1 MSKTTGKTSKAK
13 TSKTKPAAGKKQPD
27 YGNYRA
33 LVIVESPAKT
43 KTLKNFLGSDYRVE
57 ASMGHV
63 RDLPQKEFAVDI
75 ENGFEPKYQLLPTRK
90 EVISRLRE
98 AAQSAETVYLATDPD
113 REGEAIAWHLQ
124 HALKL
129 QNPARIEFNEI
140 TESAVQRAIANPRTI
155 DMNRVNAQ
163 QARRILDRLVGYQVS
178 PLLWR
183 KMSLKTLS
191 AGRVQSVA
199 VRLIVE
205 REREIRAFV
214 PEEYWRIFATLTP
227 LDQEFPFDAEL
238 KMKGKEKVELKNEA
252 QAQAVLDDLQG
263 AAYVVESVEK
273 KQRRRQ
279 PAPPFIT
286 STLQQEASR
295 KLGYSAK
302 RTMQVAQD
310 LYEGVN
316 LGAEGHVG
324 LITYMR
330 TDSTRVSDEAQKNAR
345 DYVQAQYG
353 QNYLPEKPRQ
363 FKAKGKAQDAHEAV
377 RPTDVRRTP
386 ASVAQYLSLEQLK
399 LYELIWKRFL
409 ASQMADAQLEVT
421 TVNIRAKEY
430 LFRASG
436 TVILFD
442 GFMKL
447 YTEGK
452 DSTEKEE
459 DEMPPLPPL
468 TQDQLLRL
476 IKLDAKQSFT
486 QPPPRYTE
494 ATLVKALEQ
503 NGVGRPSTYAS
514 ILSTIRDRGYVELES
529 RAFKPTALGETVV
542 DYLVEK
548 FPDIFEVK
556 FTAHMEQ
563 ELDEVE
569 SGEMQWVAVL
579 NEFYAPFKI
588 RLDTAMADPQR
599 VKIPDEQTNRTCPNC
614 GKPMVLKSGRYG
626 KFLACTGYPECKTT
640 MPAGSTGIICP
651 QCNEGEIIERKSKK
665 GRTFYT
671 CSRPQ
676 AECGFISW
684 NKPTGEMCP
693 ECGKPLVE
701 TKRTNSKRWIGCSN
715 KECAYKTDE
724 VLEQDMPGELAEAG

>member
-13 TSKTKPAAGKKQPD
+13 TSKPKPAARRKQPD
-27 YGNYRA
+27 NGNYRA

-43 KTLKNFLGSDYRVE
+43 KTLKNFLGDDYRVE

-63 RDLPQKEFAVDI
+63 RDLPPKELAVDI
-75 ENGFEPKYQLLPTRK
+75 ENGFEPKYQLLPTRS
-90 EVISRLRE
+90 EVISRLKE
-98 AAQSAETVYLATDPD
+98 AAQSAEQIYLATDPD

-124 HALKL
+124 HALEL

-227 LDQEFPFDAEL
+227 LDPEFPFDAEL

-252 QAQAVLDDLQG
+252 QAKAVLDDLQG
-263 AAYVVESVEK
+263 ATYRVESVEK
-273 KQRRRQ
+273 KQKRRQ

-330 TDSTRVSDEAQKNAR
+330 TDSTRISDEAQKNAR

-353 QNYLPEKPRQ
+353 QHYLPEKPRL
-363 FKAKGKAQDAHEAV
+363 FKSKGKAQDAHEAI

-386 ASVAQYLSLEQLK
+386 ASVAQYLSPEQLK

-421 TVNIRAKEY
+421 TVNIRAKDY

-436 TVILFD
+436 TVVLFD

-452 DSTEKEE
+452 DNMEKEE
-459 DEMPPLPPL
+459 DELPPLPPL

-503 NGVGRPSTYAS
+503 NGVGRPSTYAT
-514 ILSTIRDRGYVELES
+514 ILSTIRDRGYVEMQN
-529 RAFKPTALGETVV
+529 RAFKPTALGETVI
-542 DYLVEK
+542 DYLIDK

-556 FTAHMEQ
+556 FTAHMEK
-563 ELDEVE
+563 ELDEIE
-569 SGEMQWVAVL
+569 SGEMQWNAVL
-579 NEFYAPFKI
+579 NEFYVPFKI
-588 RLDTAMADPQR
+588 RLGTAMADPQR
-599 VKIPDEQTNRTCPNC
+599 VKIPDEQTNRTCPHC
-614 GKPMVLKSGRYG
+614 GRPMVLKSGRYG

-640 MPAGSTGIICP
+640 MPAGATGVTCP

-684 NKPTGEMCP
+684 YKPTGEMCP
-693 ECGKPLVE
+693 QCGKPLVE
-701 TKRTNSKRWIGCSN
+701 TKRTDNNRWVRCSN
-715 KECAYKTDE
+715 KECTYKIE
-724 VLEQDMPGELAEAG
+724 ENLEQDMPIELVEAG